1 MREFERFQLFKYKLS
16 TRADREAIWAEVQH
30 HDCYLSLGP
39 VLNDTTIIID
49 SRNKFNAWFA
59 LKYAGLVEKVDVE
72 DWYA

>member
-1 MREFERFQLFKYKLS
+1 MREFEQFQVFKYKLS

-39 VLNDTTIIID
+39 ELNNTTIVID

-59 LKYAGLVEKVDVE
+59 LKYASQVEKVIVE

>member
-1 MREFERFQLFKYKLS
+1 MREFELFQMFKYKLS

-39 VLNDTTIIID
+39 VGNDTTIVID

-59 LKYAGLVEKVDVE
+59 LKYADVVEKVIVE